1 MILIKYRKK
10 ENDWKQ
16 GIIYFNLMLENFKF
30 SEMYMFEKLK
40 ILIAGY
46 FYFDKK
52 MKIFNISV
60 CISKIL
66 KIL

>member
-16 GIIYFNLMLENFKF
+16 GIIYFNLMLGNFKF
-30 SEMYMFEKLK
+30 SEMYMSQKLK
-40 ILIAGY
+40 IPILIAGY

-52 MKIFNISV
+52 K
-60 CISKIL
+60 
-66 KIL
+66 

>member
-1 MILIKYRKK
+1 MLDMISIKYRKK

-30 SEMYMFEKLK
+30 SEMYMFQKLK
-40 ILIAGY
+40 IPILIAGY

-52 MKIFNISV
+52 NENI
-60 CISKIL
+60 
-66 KIL
+66 

>member
-1 MILIKYRKK
+1 
-10 ENDWKQ
+10 
-16 GIIYFNLMLENFKF
+16 MLENFKF

-52 MKIFNISV
+52 NENI
-60 CISKIL
+60 
-66 KIL
+66 

>member
-1 MILIKYRKK
+1 MISIKYQKK

-52 MKIFNISV
+52 NENI
-60 CISKIL
+60 
-66 KIL
+66 

>member
-1 MILIKYRKK
+1 MLDMISIKYRKK

-52 MKIFNISV
+52 NENI
-60 CISKIL
+60 
-66 KIL
+66 